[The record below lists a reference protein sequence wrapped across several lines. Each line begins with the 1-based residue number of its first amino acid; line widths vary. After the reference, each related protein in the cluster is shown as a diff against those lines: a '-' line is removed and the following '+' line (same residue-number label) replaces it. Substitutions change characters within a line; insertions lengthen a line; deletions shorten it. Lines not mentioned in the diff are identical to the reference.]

1 MITRTIY
8 TTTIEADK
16 IKVSN
21 GVPTTEH
28 VSITRT
34 GNVKNENTAFKALC
48 KELGLDAYVNITIKK
63 VGQEYAMPEETFLK
77 YAKVVNAKAK
87 EE

>member
-16 IKVSN
+16 VEVAN

-48 KELGLDAYVNITIKK
+48 KELGIGAYVNITINKA
-63 VGQEYAMPEETFLK
+63 GQEYVMSEETFLK
-77 YAKVVNAKAK
+77 YAKVVNAKA
-87 EE
+87 EEE